1 MTIFA
6 KLYLEVRWWEPTF
19 YIYSEDY
26 RRIFF
31 FFEKEITED
40 LGPINLM
47 EYDNVTKLYIKD
59 NYKSN
64 EEDCGV
70 D

>member
-1 MTIFA
+1 
-6 KLYLEVRWWEPTF
+6 
-19 YIYSEDY
+19 
-26 RRIFF
+26 
-31 FFEKEITED
+31 
-40 LGPINLM
+40 M

-70 D
+70 DQAEHGWTKVNIKLRHSILFQSILEVPDLDNE